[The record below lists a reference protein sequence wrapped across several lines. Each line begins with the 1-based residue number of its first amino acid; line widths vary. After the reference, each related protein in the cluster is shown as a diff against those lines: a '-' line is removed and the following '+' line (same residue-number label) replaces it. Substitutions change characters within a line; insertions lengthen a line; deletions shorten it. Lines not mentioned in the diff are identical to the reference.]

1 MDRLL
6 PDPSSKFHTPANV
19 PLQMDRGAAFGEFL
33 RTARERRG
41 LTIQQISQE
50 TKIPWRHLDALE
62 HGNLNAVPGGVY
74 RRGEIR
80 AYAHVVGL
88 DEKVALAQLER
99 ALEPPAPPPEESRPI
114 SPHVSPVRLPARRVT
129 LFAVGVLAGV
139 AIGAVIIAERRAAVS
154 GEEPLPISA
163 PSLESRAV
171 PGPATLSDQRS
182 DARPAMLDVPA
193 QPDRPSAAAEN
204 PVNVT
209 AAENSVNAGNTE
221 AAPPEAV
228 TQPEQPAGPANPD
241 GALVVST
248 DPPGARVT
256 VNGIGY
262 GVTPVTIRYL
272 PFGDARIRVSH
283 EGYSTEEHVVRVD
296 KQRPAS
302 IHVLMTSGQ

>member
-1 MDRLL
+1 MDRVL
-6 PDPSSKFHTPANV
+6 PDPSRNRPIANV
-19 PLQMDRGAAFGEFL
+19 PLAMDERGTAFGEFL

-41 LTIQQISQE
+41 LTIQQISKE
-50 TKIPWRHLDALE
+50 TKIPLRHLDALE

-99 ALEPPAPPPEESRPI
+99 ALEPPAPPEQ
-114 SPHVSPVRLPARRVT
+114 SPPASPPVTPVRLPARRVT
-129 LFAVGVLAGV
+129 LFAIGVLAGV
-139 AIGAVIIAERRAAVS
+139 AIGAVMIAERRAAVS
-154 GEEPLPISA
+154 GEEPLPIA
-163 PSLESRAV
+163 AAALESQAV
-171 PGPATLSDQRS
+171 PAPATSSDQRS
-182 DARPAMLDVPA
+182 DARPARLDVPD
-193 QPDRPSAAAEN
+193 QPDRPVTAAEN
-204 PVNVT
+204 PVNTVT
-209 AAENSVNAGNTE
+209 A
-221 AAPPEAV
+221 PQEAV
-228 TQPEQPAGPANPD
+228 TPLEQPPVVPANPD

-296 KQRPAS
+296 GARTAS